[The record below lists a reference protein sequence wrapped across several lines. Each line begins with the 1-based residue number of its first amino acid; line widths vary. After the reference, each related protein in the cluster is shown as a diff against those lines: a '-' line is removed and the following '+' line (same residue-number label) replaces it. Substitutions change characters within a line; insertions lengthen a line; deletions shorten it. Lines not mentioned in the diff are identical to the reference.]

1 MERISVKEAAKL
13 MGCSQQF
20 IRIGLQRGILPIGY
34 AVKMRQWVYYVSR
47 PMLEA
52 FIGKKIPRAG
62 TRETAENDSAE
73 RTI

>member
-1 MERISVKEAAKL
+1 MERISVKEAAKI

-52 FIGKKIPRAG
+52 FMGKKMPRAA
-62 TRETAENDSAE
+62 TRDTADDSAE
-73 RTI
+73 RT